1 MANVSFV
8 DKKIVIFHV
17 IFVLIFHSIKNR
29 NLFQVPINSDFSLK
43 RGQGF
48 V

>member
-17 IFVLIFHSIKNR
+17 IFFILIFHSIINR
-29 NLFQVPINSDFSLK
+29 NLF
-43 RGQGF
+43 
-48 V
+48 